1 VIPRELGDLASVK
14 HPKNN
19 SSTGSL
25 DGSIYL
31 DRIDIIWKEQELT
44 FQRILELMT
53 GIDLSGNSL
62 SHCIPNELTNLQG
75 LRFLNLS
82 RNRLSCGIPSSIG
95 SLNILESLD
104 FSLNELSGAIS
115 PRSSNMLSLNNLN
128 LSSNN
133 LSGTIPTRSQLQTL
147 TDPSIYS
154 NNPGLCGPPLNPCQ
168 DTSMFMKEISEDTGT
183 HGCTTV

>member
-104 FSLNELSGAIS
+104 FSLNKLSGAIS
-115 PRSSNMLSLNNLN
+115 PRPSNMLSLNNLN

-133 LSGTIPTRSQLQTL
+133 LSSTIPTRSQL
-147 TDPSIYS
+147 
-154 NNPGLCGPPLNPCQ
+154 
-168 DTSMFMKEISEDTGT
+168 
-183 HGCTTV
+183 